1 MEAVLEKKEST
12 KKLTK
17 KKIAKKSTPI
27 TKKKTSKKTKPTTG
41 NFQLDLILPMLSEK
55 NLQKLAD
62 YARYLRWLSIEN
74 DEDDDD
80 DGSWADLPLTP
91 EEEAQVAESIED
103 FKNGKYLTLE
113 ELVEGL

>member
-17 KKIAKKSTPI
+17 KKIS
-27 TKKKTSKKTKPTTG
+27 TG
-41 NFQLDLILPMLSEK
+41 NFQLDLILPKLSEK
-55 NLQKLAD
+55 NLEKLAD

>member
-17 KKIAKKSTPI
+17 KKIEKNSKPAKK
-27 TKKKTSKKTKPTTG
+27 KKISTG
-41 NFQLDLILPMLSEK
+41 NFQLDLILPKLSEK
-55 NLQKLAD
+55 NLEKLAD

-80 DGSWADLPLTP
+80 DGNWADLPLTP
-91 EEEAQVAESIED
+91 EEEEAVRQGRENA
-103 FKNGKYLTLE
+103 KNGKYLTLAE
-113 ELVEGL
+113 FKERMSCGQ